1 MDINNLKSCI
11 DHDEAT
17 IRSFV
22 RNPEYAEHLLKEV
35 IKDGDEKEIAYF
47 QKLYDEAKARRNKAT
62 KTRWAN
68 VAAVL

>member
-11 DHDEAT
+11 SHDEAT

-22 RNPEYAEHLLKEV
+22 RNPEFAEYYLQSVLT
-35 IKDGDEKEIAYF
+35 DGDEKEIHRVQEWYN
-47 QKLYDEAKARRNKAT
+47 EAKARRNKVT